1 MHSRWILAVEI
12 CTVQPNWGQ
21 CVSHII
27 IHTTR
32 PRGPE
37 TLQLRSPCVRL
48 AAARV
53 CHESASERVVPEPEH
68 VYVPTSSD
76 KQIRVEFVDHFGHEC
91 ERNVSAAR
99 VRPGYAADGETF
111 GGDVRR
117 FVRHGKTVQTVLTG
131 PPSVW
136 RRAPNGDAESTHMC
150 APGWHNRYCLF
161 AYTEHTAY
169 TGRICIKRFAV
180 RWQSDGYVINICA
193 GKSYFGFFVTGLRA
207 MCAVHISRNH
217 LHRSA
222 LNRMRVVHGD
232 LPHV

>member
-111 GGDVRR
+111 GGDVCR

-131 PPSVW
+131 PPPFGGV
-136 RRAPNGDAESTHMC
+136 RRMEMERAHTC
-150 APGWHNRYCLF
+150 ARPAGIIDIVYLHITNTR
-161 AYTEHTAY
+161 
-169 TGRICIKRFAV
+169 RICIKRFAV

-232 LPHV
+232 LPHVQL